1 MTKKRANRLGR
12 GLDSLLGDDIS
23 LLDDLAQPPTSDKGV
38 QMLNMSLI
46 ERGEYQPRLSVDEQG
61 LVELAQSIKEQ
72 GVMQPILVRIK
83 AGRTKVKKYE
93 IIAGERRF
101 RAAQI
106 AGLKEVPVIIREVSD
121 QQAAVMALI
130 ENIQRED
137 LNPLEEAKGI
147 KRLLDDFGLTHEA
160 AAQAIGR
167 SRSAT
172 SNLLRLLNLAEPVQ
186 EFVAQGALDMGHA
199 RALLTLPPAEQLMIA
214 QKIIQD
220 GLSVRATE
228 RLVLSQK
235 EKETAKAPVKKQK
248 DGDMQRFERR
258 LSDFLGTTVQLKLT
272 GKSKGQLR
280 ISFQDWEHLQF
291 LLEKQGLADVIEEVD
306 TKEVG

>member
-172 SNLLRLLNLAEPVQ
+172 SNLLRLLNLAKPVQ

-199 RALLTLPPAEQLMIA
+199 RTLLILLPAELLMIA
-214 QKIIQD
+214 QKVIQD

-228 RLVLSQK
+228 RLVLRQ
-235 EKETAKAPVKKQK
+235 KETAKEQVEHKNH
-248 DGDMQRFERR
+248 GDTQRFERR
-258 LSDFLGTTVQLKLT
+258 LCDFLGTTVQLKLT

>member
-12 GLDSLLGDDIS
+12 GLDSLLGDDVS
-23 LLDDLAQPPTSDKGV
+23 LLDDLAQPPSSDKGTQTV
-38 QMLNMSLI
+38 NLSLI
-46 ERGEYQPRLSVDEQG
+46 ERGKYQPRLSMDEDG
-61 LVELAQSIKEQ
+61 LDELAESIKEQ
-72 GVMQPILVRIK
+72 GVMQPILVRVK
-83 AGRTKVKKYE
+83 TSRNKVKKYE

-101 RAAQI
+101 RAAQL
-106 AGLKEVPVIIREVSD
+106 AGLKEVPVIIREVDD

-147 KRLLDDFGLTHEA
+147 QRLLNEFGLTHEA

-172 SNLLRLLNLAEPVQ
+172 SNLLRLLNLAAPVQ
-186 EFVAQGALDMGHA
+186 ELVAQRALDMGHA
-199 RALLTLPPAEQLMIA
+199 RALLALDAAEQLMVA
-214 QKIIQD
+214 QKVVQE
-220 GLSVRATE
+220 GLSVRETE
-228 RLVLSQK
+228 RLVEREK
-235 EKETAKAPVKKQK
+235 EKDTAKPKPKAHK
-248 DGDMQRFERR
+248 DGDVLRFERK
-258 LSDFLGTTVQLKLT
+258 LSDFLGTTVQLKLS

-291 LLEKQGLADVIEEVD
+291 LLEKQGLAQVIEEEVN
-306 TKEVG
+306 TK

>member
-199 RALLTLPPAEQLMIA
+199 RTLLALPPAEQLMIA
-214 QKIIQD
+214 QKVLED

-228 RLVLSQK
+228 RLVFRQK
-235 EKETAKAPVKKQK
+235 ERAKEPVKQQK
-248 DGDMQRFERR
+248 NGDMQRFERR

-291 LLEKQGLADVIEEVD
+291 LLEKQGLAGVIEEVD

>member
-199 RALLTLPPAEQLMIA
+199 RTLLALPPAEQLMIA
-214 QKIIQD
+214 QKVIQD

-228 RLVLSQK
+228 RLVLRQ
-235 EKETAKAPVKKQK
+235 KETAKEPVKQQK
-248 DGDMQRFERR
+248 NGDMQRFERR

-280 ISFQDWEHLQF
+280 ISFQDWDHLQF
-291 LLEKQGLADVIEEVD
+291 LMEKQGLADIIEEVD

>member
-199 RALLTLPPAEQLMIA
+199 RTLLALPPAEQLMIA
-214 QKIIQD
+214 QKVIQD

-228 RLVLSQK
+228 RLVLRQ
-235 EKETAKAPVKKQK
+235 KETAKEPVKQQK
-248 DGDMQRFERR
+248 NGDMQRFERR

>member
-23 LLDDLAQPPTSDKGV
+23 LLDDLAQPPTSEKGV
-38 QMLNMSLI
+38 QTINLSLI
-46 ERGEYQPRLSVDEQG
+46 EPGQYQPRLSMDDSG
-61 LVELAQSIKEQ
+61 LDELAQSIKEQ
-72 GVMQPILVRIK
+72 GVMQPILVRVK

-101 RAAQI
+101 RAAQRV
-106 AGLKEVPVIIREVSD
+106 GLKEVPVIIREVND

-147 KRLLDDFGLTHEA
+147 KRLLDEFGLTHEA
-160 AAQAIGR
+160 AAKAVGR

-172 SNLLRLLNLAEPVQ
+172 SNILRLLNLTKSVQ
-186 EFVAQGALDMGHA
+186 DLVAQGALDMGHA
-199 RALLTLPPAEQLMIA
+199 RALLGLEEAEQAMLA
-214 QKIIQD
+214 QKVVQD
-220 GLSVRATE
+220 GLSVRETE
-228 RLVLSQK
+228 RLVLREK
-235 EKETAKAPVKKQK
+235 EKNTQIDKPKQQK
-248 DGDMQRFERR
+248 SGDVARFERR
-258 LSDFLGTTVQLKLT
+258 LSDFLGTTVQLALS
-272 GKSKGQLR
+272 GKNKGQLR

-291 LLEKQGLADVIEEVD
+291 LLEKQGLAKVFEED
-306 TKEVG
+306 SNLT